1 MRKSKVS
8 RQSPVVFRSTYSM
21 SSQITRLLLPRQIQQ
36 VRRWEMVSL
45 RR

>member
-1 MRKSKVS
+1 MRKMPVR
-8 RQSPVVFRSTYSM
+8 RQSSVAYRSTYSM